1 LPRWRRIDLVRYVL
15 LILAAAVVIPLAAA
29 EADWR
34 SPARTEVP
42 AIELQRDPQVVRVQP
57 RAKATPKPR
66 RRAAPVSRPRSAS
79 RATPVRRSPVRARP
93 SPPARARTTQPSRQV
108 GARQVTPRPA
118 PAGGDDDDEA
128 VDGDD

>member
-1 LPRWRRIDLVRYVL
+1 MRYVL
-15 LILAAAVVIPLAAA
+15 LIVAAAVVIPLAAA
-29 EADWR
+29 ETDWR

-57 RAKATPKPR
+57 RAKARARPG
-66 RRAAPVSRPRSAS
+66 RRAVPVSRPKPVR

-93 SPPARARTTQPSRQV
+93 SPPARARTRQPTRQV

-118 PAGGDDDDEA
+118 PAGVDDDDDEA

>member
-1 LPRWRRIDLVRYVL
+1 VRYVL
-15 LILAAAVVIPLAAA
+15 LIVAAAVVIPLAAA

-42 AIELQRDPQVVRVQP
+42 AIELQRDPQVVRVRP

-66 RRAAPVSRPRSAS
+66 RRAAPVSRPRPVR
-79 RATPVRRSPVRARP
+79 RATPVREVRRSPVRARP
-93 SPPARARTTQPSRQV
+93 SPPARARTRQPTRPV

-118 PAGGDDDDEA
+118 PAGVDDDDEA